1 MTSRH
6 PYLTVGRT
14 DVLAHRGASA
24 DRPPGNTMPA
34 FVRALELGVDHIET
48 DVQASADGRVVVFHD
63 DRLDGTTTGSGR
75 IADHPWSHLQSLRYR
90 VDGAPTDDGLI
101 LLEDA
106 LARFADA
113 AFNIDVKTD
122 ATVEPVVDVLRRHD
136 ARARVCVA
144 AFGWRRLRRLRRLLG
159 DGWCTAYSR
168 PEIAATRALSWLRL
182 PVIRFGDAVQ
192 VPRAQHDVTV
202 VDRRFVDAC
211 HRRHVAV
218 YVWTVNDPA
227 EVARLHRIGV
237 DAVITDDPTTVLPV
251 LDGIG

>member
-1 MTSRH
+1 MTPRH
-6 PYLTVGRT
+6 PYVTVGRT

-24 DRPPGNTMPA
+24 ERPPGNTIPA
-34 FVRALELGVDHIET
+34 FTRALELGADHIET

-75 IADHPWSHLQSLRYR
+75 IDEHPWSHLRSLRYR
-90 VDGAPTDDGLI
+90 VDGVAIDDGLV
-101 LLEDA
+101 LLDDV
-106 LARFADA
+106 LSRFADA

-122 ATVEPVVDVLRRHD
+122 ATVAPVVDVLRRHD

-159 DGWCTAYSR
+159 DGWCTAFSR

-192 VPRAQHDVTV
+192 VPRARRDVTV

-211 HRRHVAV
+211 HRRDVVVH
-218 YVWTVNDPA
+218 VWTVNTPA
-227 EVARLHRIGV
+227 EVTRLRALGV
-237 DAVITDDPTTVLPV
+237 DAVITDDPATVLPV
-251 LDGIG
+251 LDGPG